1 VSLPDRRRRII
12 EHVGRVL
19 FEESSWRESLAGM
32 MGVDLRRFE
41 GWCAS
46 GGRPPAD
53 IIHRLR
59 TAVAEYDRC
68 AERNSRDAAAA
79 LHCFE
84 QCVGI
89 QESGGDAAGVC
100 KTR

>member
-1 VSLPDRRRRII
+1 MSLPDRRRRII

-19 FEESSWRESLAGM
+19 FGESWRTLLPGM
-32 MGVDLRRFE
+32 MGVDGQRFE
-41 GWCAS
+41 SWCRPS
-46 GGRPPAD
+46 GKPPAD
-53 IIHRLR
+53 IVHRLR

-68 AERNSRDAAAA
+68 VALNACDARAA

-84 QCVGI
+84 QVVGI